1 MIMFK
6 HFVLVYYRWELY
18 RLLVCATVGSSILPL
33 GCPNARQ
40 TWEIQRNTDP
50 VTPGQT
56 NTHRGIYKSTNTLK
70 ALRAK
75 TGLGNTNSK
84 SSHWQQPKNINL
96 KHSKIKSSHNL
107 IQIQLWEIR
116 KKGIILV
123 APWSSIVD
131 WSVFV
136 ECCLSSIFSSHSYV
150 LSFWANC
157 TYQLVCA
164 DFKKEA
170 INCFYFQPS
179 IPGCGS
185 LVSLKKNCCWIFG
198 MFSIFCH
205 TSLVSFWANCSF
217 HLSFVCVIQSATRP
231 RGPLWANCI
240 FLYLSIFCHPSLVSF
255 WARCTFCTNQPV
267 KPPTNPISALQLN
280 CDNYKHKDTNLL
292 SALQLYSD
300 KYKHKDTNTISALQ
314 LYSDK
319 YKYKY
324 KNTISA
330 LQLYLDK
337 YKHKDKKQ

>member
-40 TWEIQRNTDP
+40 TWEIQRNTNP

-70 ALRAK
+70 SLRAK

-107 IQIQLWEIR
+107 IQIQLWEIW

-123 APWSSIVD
+123 VPWSSIVD

-205 TSLVSFWANCSF
+205 ISLVSFWANCSY

-240 FLYLSIFCHPSLVSF
+240 FFVCYPFSAIPPGCPFERGALFARTSRSSLQPTQYQPFS
-255 WARCTFCTNQPV
+255 CIQTNTSTKTKIQYQPFSCIQ
-267 KPPTNPISALQLN
+267 TN
-280 CDNYKHKDTNLL
+280 
-292 SALQLYSD
+292 
-300 KYKHKDTNTISALQ
+300 TNTITQ
-314 LYSDK
+314 
-319 YKYKY
+319 
-324 KNTISA
+324 T
-330 LQLYLDK
+330 Q
-337 YKHKDKKQ
+337 

>member
-40 TWEIQRNTDP
+40 TWEIQRNTNP

-70 ALRAK
+70 SLRAK

-185 LVSLKKNCCWIFG
+185 IVSLKKLLLN
-198 MFSIFCH
+198 
-205 TSLVSFWANCSF
+205 FWNVF
-217 HLSFVCVIQSATRP
+217 H
-231 RGPLWANCI
+231 
-240 FLYLSIFCHPSLVSF
+240 FLPYIPGV
-255 WARCTFCTNQPV
+255 
-267 KPPTNPISALQLN
+267 
-280 CDNYKHKDTNLL
+280 LL
-292 SALQLYSD
+292 SEL
-300 KYKHKDTNTISALQ
+300 
-314 LYSDK
+314 
-319 YKYKY
+319 
-324 KNTISA
+324 
-330 LQLYLDK
+330 
-337 YKHKDKKQ
+337 